1 MGSATNLSLAMG
13 QSITVFER
21 RTRDPYRFRYEIN
34 RSLTGMA
41 HHRYTAPPAE
51 TEARPPDVLARRLF
65 EEPAVKSVHIFSNV
79 IEVEFETGVSTG
91 TIKEMP
97 GLIGE
102 LYIHYREGV
111 TPSIP

>member
-1 MGSATNLSLAMG
+1 MG

-41 HHRYTAPPAE
+41 HHRYTAPPPA
-51 TEARPPDVLARRLF
+51 TQDRPPDVLARRLF
-65 EEPAVKSVHIFSNV
+65 ERADLKSVHIYSNV
-79 IEVEFETGVSTG
+79 IEVEFRTGVSTE
-91 TIKEMP
+91 TINGMP
-97 GLIGE
+97 DLISE

>member
-1 MGSATNLSLAMG
+1 MG

-21 RTRDPYRFRYEIN
+21 RTRDPHRVRYEIN

-41 HHRYTAPPAE
+41 HHRYAGPPDP
-51 TEARPPDVLARRLF
+51 TRNRPPDLLAHRLF
-65 EEPAVKSVHIFSNV
+65 ERAGVRTVHIYSNV
-79 IEVEFETGVSTG
+79 IEVEFDPG
-91 TIKEMP
+91 TATEGMVD
-97 GLIGE
+97 LLRE

>member
-1 MGSATNLSLAMG
+1 MG

-21 RTRDPYRFRYEIN
+21 RTRHPYRFRYEIN

-41 HHRYTAPPAE
+41 HHRYSRPPE
-51 TEARPPDVLARRLF
+51 DFQNRPPDALARRLF
-65 EEPAVKSVHIFSNV
+65 ERPGVKSVHIYSNV
-79 IEVEFETGVSTG
+79 IEVEFGTGARVEG
-91 TIKEMP
+91 MVDLIKD
-97 GLIGE
+97 